1 MLERILRAREWA
13 RADLC
18 LCQSNE
24 KKMRRDT
31 MRSKSWKK
39 LIGAVAVLAIASVA
53 KATLLAPG
61 ASVGDGTAGSPGT
74 LSTFSDT
81 PAFVAQVST
90 PVATPTYSGT
100 LTSAVYT
107 NSGGTLDFYYQFTNN
122 QGSTD
127 GIERLS
133 ITSFAG
139 FTTDVGYRTTALAP
153 FTAGA
158 QAPLY
163 ADRSAS
169 GQTVGFNFTSS
180 NQAGPFLVDP
190 GESSRTIVIRTNATQ
205 FFTGNT
211 AIIDGFAANA
221 PSFAP
226 AAIPEPASLA
236 GLATI
241 ALGAIAR
248 RRRN

>member
-1 MLERILRAREWA
+1 M
-13 RADLC
+13 
-18 LCQSNE
+18 Q
-24 KKMRRDT
+24 RDT
-31 MRSKSWKK
+31 MRSKSWKT
-39 LIGAVAVLAIASVA
+39 LIGTLAVLAIANVA
-53 KATLLAPG
+53 QATLLAPG
-61 ASVGDGTAGSPGT
+61 SSVGDGTASSPGA
-74 LSTFSDT
+74 LSTFADSPVLVT
-81 PAFVAQVST
+81 QVST

-107 NSGGTLDFYYQFTNN
+107 NAGGTLDFYYQFTNN
-122 QGSTD
+122 QGSSD

-133 ITSFAG
+133 MTSFTG

-158 QAPLY
+158 QAPLH

-169 GQTVGFNFTSS
+169 GQTVGFFFTSS
-180 NQAGPFLVDP
+180 NQAGPYLVDP
-190 GESSRTIVIRTNATQ
+190 GESSRTLVIRTNATQ

-226 AAIPEPASLA
+226 SAIPEPASLA

-241 ALGAIAR
+241 ALGAITR
-248 RRRN
+248 RRR